1 MDSSGVLDILVVD
14 DSPIIVRKL
23 SMLLDAAGYRVV
35 GTAVNG
41 KEAIAAYHSCKPDAV
56 TMDITMPE
64 MDGIEAT
71 RAIIS
76 EFPDAKIVMV
86 TSHGQEKMV
95 LDALKAGAKGYVLK
109 PFQQHK
115 VCEAIQNACKRIVLK
130 GKLDEEIERHES

>member
-1 MDSSGVLDILVVD
+1 MGSSEVLGILVVD

-23 SMLLDAAGYRVV
+23 SMLLEAAGYRVV

-130 GKLDEEIERHES
+130 DKLDEKIEHHES